1 LVIVKINEVFLDYK
15 QLLKPIE
22 GDKPSGRY
30 LKGER
35 AEYRAL
41 RNTFNAAQSSFRR
54 FIETP
59 DSSNDE
65 ELFEE
70 NQKNWQAVS
79 DACWQTLNEES
90 KDIEIY
96 CWWVMSLAFQR
107 DSINKIANSLATLT
121 PFIETF
127 WPSINPYLPD
137 DKLKSSEASEQASE
151 RAELQ
156 LKPLVQLL
164 GESNGSGL
172 LYMPL
177 QMYPLVGDI
186 TLTKYLSATKAGTLP
201 ALKSNAQKDFS
212 TYTTD
217 VTESIKA
224 LDIALKSIDSLDIWL
239 KSKMIELSFS
249 AISTQFLKT
258 NLSDC
263 LQAIKYLVEECFQHW
278 PLEQKQEAG
287 EVDSLIDT
295 QVEKSASTNIDE
307 NTNTEVRQQTL
318 TSDQKRAIVEPVEQ
332 TMSRDSAFQQLRHI
346 AEYFAESEPHS
357 PVSYLLEKAIRWGYM
372 SLPDLMEELVS
383 GNDKV
388 LGQISLVTGI
398 SGDKVELPE
407 NKQTAPMSYNNST
420 DAKVSVIKDTV
431 TDSKSITQ
439 ASRPVGGEVSS
450 RNTDSASQS
459 TENDGNTE
467 FSW

>member
-1 LVIVKINEVFLDYK
+1 LDYK
-15 QLLKPIE
+15 QLLEPIE
-22 GDKPSGRY
+22 GENPSGRY

-35 AEYRAL
+35 AQYRAL

-65 ELFEE
+65 ELFDE

-79 DACWQTLNEES
+79 DACWQTLTEES

-96 CWWVMSLAFQR
+96 CWWVMSLAFQS

-121 PFIETF
+121 PFIEIF
-127 WPSINPYLPD
+127 WPGINPYLPEN
-137 DKLKSSEASEQASE
+137 KLKSSEISEQASE

-177 QMYPLVGDI
+177 QLFALVGDI
-186 TLTKYLSATKAGTLP
+186 NLAKYLSATKAGTLP
-201 ALKSNAQKDFS
+201 ALKSNAHKDFS
-212 TYTTD
+212 SYKEDITT
-217 VTESIKA
+217 SIKA
-224 LDIALKSIDSLDIWL
+224 LDVAIKSIDSLDNWL
-239 KSKMIELSFS
+239 KSKRAELSFS
-249 AISTQFLKT
+249 AISTQFLRT

-278 PLEQKQEAG
+278 PLEQKQQAEDV
-287 EVDSLIDT
+287 ET
-295 QVEKSASTNIDE
+295 QIETNSSTNTYE
-307 NTNTEVRQQTL
+307 NTNSEVSQQTVTTDRKTAFVESAVIEVGKL
-318 TSDQKRAIVEPVEQ
+318 TMD
-332 TMSRDSAFQQLRHI
+332 RDAAFQQLRTI
-346 AEYFAESEPHS
+346 AEYFATSEPHS

-388 LGQISLVTGI
+388 LGQINLVTGLR
-398 SGDKVELPE
+398 GDKAELPT
-407 NKQTAPMSYNNST
+407 NKLTAPMSYNNST

-431 TDSKSITQ
+431 NDSKSTTQ
-439 ASRPVGGEVSS
+439 ASRPVEGEVSS
-450 RNTDSASQS
+450 HNTDSASQS
-459 TENDGNTE
+459 TENDGSTE
-467 FSW
+467 FTW

>member
-1 LVIVKINEVFLDYK
+1 LDYK
-15 QLLKPIE
+15 QLLEPIE
-22 GDKPSGRY
+22 GENPSGRY

-35 AEYRAL
+35 AQYRAL

-65 ELFEE
+65 ELFDE

-79 DACWQTLNEES
+79 DACWQTLTEES

-96 CWWVMSLAFQR
+96 CWWVMSLAFQS

-127 WPSINPYLPD
+127 WPDINPYLPD
-137 DKLKSSEASEQASE
+137 NKLKSSEASEQASE

-156 LKPLVQLL
+156 LKPLIQLL

-177 QMYPLVGDI
+177 QLFALVGDI
-186 TLTKYLSATKAGTLP
+186 NLAKYLSATKAGTLP

-212 TYTTD
+212 SYKEDITT
-217 VTESIKA
+217 SIKA
-224 LDIALKSIDSLDIWL
+224 LDVAIKSIDSLDICL
-239 KSKMIELSFS
+239 KSKKTEFSLS
-249 AISTQFLKT
+249 AINTQFLRT
-258 NLSDC
+258 NLFDC
-263 LQAIKYLVEECFQHW
+263 LQAIKYLVAECFQHW
-278 PLEQKQEAG
+278 PLEQKQHTEDV
-287 EVDSLIDT
+287 ETPIET
-295 QVEKSASTNIDE
+295 QVEKSTNTNIDDH
-307 NTNTEVRQQTL
+307 TNTEVSPQAVTTDRQ
-318 TSDQKRAIVEPVEQ
+318 RAFVESPVIEAGRQ
-332 TMSRDSAFQQLRHI
+332 TMNRDCAFQQLRHI
-346 AEYFAESEPHS
+346 ADYFATSEPHS

-388 LGQISLVTGI
+388 LEQINLVTGI
-398 SGDKVELPE
+398 SGDKAELPV
-407 NKQTAPMSYNNST
+407 NKLTDPMSYNNST

-431 TDSKSITQ
+431 TDSNSTTQ
-439 ASRPVGGEVSS
+439 ASRPIDEEVSS
-450 RNTDSASQS
+450 HNADSASQS
-459 TENDGNTE
+459 TENDGSTE
-467 FSW
+467 FTW